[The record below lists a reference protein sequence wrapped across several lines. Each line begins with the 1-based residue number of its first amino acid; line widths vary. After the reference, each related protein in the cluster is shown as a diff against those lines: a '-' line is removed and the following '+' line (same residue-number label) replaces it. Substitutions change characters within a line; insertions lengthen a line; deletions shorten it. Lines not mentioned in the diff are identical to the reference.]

1 MEAITE
7 ISSYLIQTL
16 MNLLLLGIVMR
27 LLLQLSKADFYNPIS
42 QILVKLTNPMVL
54 PLRRLVPNFRLFDLS
69 SLILAIGLQVLLIII
84 LLKVNGAYQPS
95 LSTLVIWGLIGVAA
109 IFVNIYFFALLAMI
123 ILSWLAPNSYHPA
136 VQLISQIVEPIMA
149 PVRRV
154 IPPIGGLDFS
164 PILIFILINIVEILL
179 RHLASSFGLH
189 PGLVIGI

>member
-123 ILSWLAPNSYHPA
+123 ILSWLAPKSYHPA

>member
-16 MNLLLLGIVMR
+16 MNLLLLGAVMR

-42 QILVKLTNPMVL
+42 QILVKFTNPMVL

-95 LSTLVIWGLIGVAA
+95 LSILVIWGLIGVAA
-109 IFVNIYFFALLAMI
+109 IFVKIYFFALLAMI
-123 ILSWLAPNSYHPA
+123 VLSWLAPSSYHPA
-136 VQLISQIVEPIMA
+136 IQLISQIVEPIMA
-149 PVRRV
+149 PVRRAL
-154 IPPIGGLDFS
+154 PPVGGLDFS

-189 PGLVIGI
+189 PALVMGI

>member
-16 MNLLLLGIVMR
+16 MNLLLLGAVMR

-42 QILVKLTNPMVL
+42 QILVKFTNPMVL

-95 LSTLVIWGLIGVAA
+95 LSILVIWGLIGVAA
-109 IFVNIYFFALLAMI
+109 IFVKIYFFALLAMI
-123 ILSWLAPNSYHPA
+123 VLSWLAPSSYHPA
-136 VQLISQIVEPIMA
+136 IQLISQIVEPIMA
-149 PVRRV
+149 PVRRAL
-154 IPPIGGLDFS
+154 PPIGGLDFS

-189 PGLVIGI
+189 PALVMGI

>member
-16 MNLLLLGIVMR
+16 MNLLLLGAVMR

-42 QILVKLTNPMVL
+42 QILVKFTNPMVL
-54 PLRRLVPNFRLFDLS
+54 PLRRLIPNFRLFDLS

-95 LSTLVIWGLIGVAA
+95 LSILVIWGLIGVAA
-109 IFVNIYFFALLAMI
+109 IFVKIYFFALLAMI
-123 ILSWLAPNSYHPA
+123 VLSWLAPSSYHPA
-136 VQLISQIVEPIMA
+136 IQLISQIVEPIMA
-149 PVRRV
+149 PVRRAL
-154 IPPIGGLDFS
+154 PPIGGLDFS

-189 PGLVIGI
+189 PALVMGI

>member
-16 MNLLLLGIVMR
+16 MNLLLLGAVMR

-69 SLILAIGLQVLLIII
+69 SLILAIGLQVLLIVI

-109 IFVNIYFFALLAMI
+109 IFVKIYFFALLAMI
-123 ILSWLAPNSYHPA
+123 VLSWLAPS
-136 VQLISQIVEPIMA
+136 LT
-149 PVRRV
+149 
-154 IPPIGGLDFS
+154 
-164 PILIFILINIVEILL
+164 
-179 RHLASSFGLH
+179 
-189 PGLVIGI
+189 

>member
-16 MNLLLLGIVMR
+16 MNLLLLGAVMR

-42 QILVKLTNPMVL
+42 QILVKFTNPMVL
-54 PLRRLVPNFRLFDLS
+54 PLRRLIPNFRLFDLS

-95 LSTLVIWGLIGVAA
+95 LSILVIWGLIGVAA
-109 IFVNIYFFALLAMI
+109 IFVKIYFFALLAMI
-123 ILSWLAPNSYHPA
+123 VLSWLAPSSYHPA
-136 VQLISQIVEPIMA
+136 IQLISQIVEPIMA
-149 PVRRV
+149 PVRRAL
-154 IPPIGGLDFS
+154 PPVGGLDFS

-189 PGLVIGI
+189 PALVMGI